1 MSDYP
6 DYAVYCATLTVLE
19 LVTRLEDW
27 AITNVIGGR
36 SQVYPE
42 REILVAA
49 LRKAVIREAS
59 IGQVFFTTDK
69 HPVAIG
75 AKELKVGGRTFDL
88 ILKETSGERP
98 Y

>member
-1 MSDYP
+1 MTDYSKMNVHQLMEK
-6 DYAVYCATLTVLE
+6 AVDIGTQYGHAVWKDGCEEMDALE
-19 LVTRLEDW
+19 
-27 AITNVIGGR
+27 
-36 SQVYPE
+36 S
-42 REILVAA
+42 A
-49 LRKAVIREAS
+49 LRKVVIREAS
-59 IGQVFFTTDK
+59 VGQVFFTTDK